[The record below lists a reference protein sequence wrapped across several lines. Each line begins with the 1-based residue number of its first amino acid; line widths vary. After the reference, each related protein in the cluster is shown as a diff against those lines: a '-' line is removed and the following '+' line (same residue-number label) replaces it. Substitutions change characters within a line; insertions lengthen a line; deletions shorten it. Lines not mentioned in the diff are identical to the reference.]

1 MDKFKKMVLNQHC
14 FVLLLVKGKR
24 KEVLGKEDKPM
35 DNRQT
40 QSCRCSDLD
49 RELAEVLMEISGT
62 AEQAARHLMILR
74 AQRKSKGVKA
84 YDKRKTY

>member
-1 MDKFKKMVLNQHC
+1 
-14 FVLLLVKGKR
+14 
-24 KEVLGKEDKPM
+24 M
-35 DNRQT
+35 DNKQT

-62 AEQAARHLMILR
+62 AEQAARHLMILK

>member
-1 MDKFKKMVLNQHC
+1 MVLNQHC
-14 FVLLLVKGKR
+14 FVLLLVKA

-35 DNRQT
+35 DNKQT